1 MKWMES
7 ITICSGEII
16 QHEKVVGLLVQLEKL
31 PSDEGLK
38 KIRIFRHHRLDNEWG
53 VQIDW
58 ESEKANT
65 DKSTLGLQIAETL
78 KEFGLINH
86 YVWVEEKSF

>member
-1 MKWMES
+1 MES
-7 ITICSGEII
+7 ITICSEEII
-16 QHEKVVGLLVQLEKL
+16 QHEKVVGLLVQLQKL

-65 DKSTLGLQIAETL
+65 DKSTLGLRIAESL
-78 KEFGLINH
+78 KAFGMINH